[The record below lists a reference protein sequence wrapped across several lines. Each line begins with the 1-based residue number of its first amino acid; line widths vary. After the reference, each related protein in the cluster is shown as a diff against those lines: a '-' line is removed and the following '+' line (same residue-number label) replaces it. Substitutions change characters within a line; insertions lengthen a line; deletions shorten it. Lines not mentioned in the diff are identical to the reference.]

1 MNKLILI
8 ALFIGMISCTAT
20 EERSIK
26 LNVNH
31 TVQIPVEYV
40 TATVMITEYGSDP
53 KEVELMGYEKLSSVV
68 NLLERNGLEEDD
80 LEIEP
85 GQISAAYH
93 RREDPYQFNSIVTF
107 DIRDTD
113 NIDTFRRAIIGVG
126 GTSFQISSY
135 GNSDEESI
143 YDEAYRNA
151 INTAKDRAEQLLSNQ
166 KESVGKIKTIQEDIR
181 QIAESNAS
189 LRNETMM
196 AMNESFDMDPV
207 DPLFRKEFYTKTIQF
222 YIEFELN

>member
-1 MNKLILI
+1 MNKLILF

-31 TVQIPVEYV
+31 TVQIPIEYV
-40 TATVMITEYGSDP
+40 TATVMITEYGSDRE
-53 KEVELMGYEKLSSVV
+53 EVELRGYENLSRVV
-68 NLLERNGLEEDD
+68 NLLESNGLAEDD

-85 GQISAAYH
+85 GQISDAYH
-93 RREDPYQFNSIVTF
+93 RREDPYQFNSTVTF
-107 DIRDTD
+107 DISNTD
-113 NIDTFRRAIIGVG
+113 HIDTFRRAIIGVG

-143 YDEAYRNA
+143 YDEAYRSA

-181 QIAESNAS
+181 QVSESNAS
-189 LRNETMM
+189 FRNETMM